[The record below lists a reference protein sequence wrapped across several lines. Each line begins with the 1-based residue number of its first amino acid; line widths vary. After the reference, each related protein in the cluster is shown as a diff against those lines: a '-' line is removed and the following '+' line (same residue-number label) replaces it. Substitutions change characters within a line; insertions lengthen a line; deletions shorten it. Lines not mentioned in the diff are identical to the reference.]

1 LIKTAV
7 ILAGGK
13 GERMLPITELQP
25 KALVPINGTPI
36 LKLQITQLINLGV
49 TEIYVL
55 TGYLGYQIQEYLNT
69 LNLSAKVIC
78 INTNPNLKPGE
89 RLVNSFNKI
98 KGDFILLY
106 CDNFILDDLVVEKQ
120 LKSST
125 GVTLLLQKRE
135 IGNISIRDKLNA
147 IYWGKERKSENPYV
161 ELGYIAV
168 RSANFINYLTKTI
181 DINLALEKF
190 SKSNEVYF
198 HELFGTYYSLSNFKN
213 YIDQNLH
220 GKIIILDRDG
230 IINVKMEPR
239 KYLTSMNHFV
249 YHENNLDIISSL
261 GQNNYNFIIATN
273 QPGVATGVVSES
285 FLTELHQKITND
297 LRRRKINIL
306 TFYICKHHW
315 DDSCE
320 CRKPK
325 PGMLNQAIKEFKLN
339 RKNLCFIGDED
350 KDMIA
355 SAAAGIKGIKFLPS
369 DHKLNLSLA
378 NKLID

>member
-1 LIKTAV
+1 
-7 ILAGGK
+7 
-13 GERMLPITELQP
+13 M
-25 KALVPINGTPI
+25 
-36 LKLQITQLINLGV
+36 QLINCGV

-55 TGYLGYQIQEYLNT
+55 TGYLGHQIQEYINTINLN
-69 LNLSAKVIC
+69 AKIIC
-78 INTNPNLKPGE
+78 INTDPNLKPGE
-89 RLVNSFNKI
+89 RLVKSFNLI

-106 CDNFILDDLVVEKQ
+106 CDNFIPDDGVIEKQ
-120 LKSST
+120 LNSTT

-135 IGNISIRDKLNA
+135 KGNISIKNLLYA
-147 IYWGKERKSENPYV
+147 IYWGKERKPENPYV

-168 RSANFINYLTKTI
+168 QSASFVSYLTKTM
-181 DINLALEKF
+181 DINLALEKY

-198 HELFGTYYSLSNFKN
+198 HELFGTYNSLSDFKR
-213 YIDQNLH
+213 YIDQSLH
-220 GKIIILDRDG
+220 GKILILDRDG

-239 KYLTSMNHFV
+239 KYLTSMDRFIYIEKNI
-249 YHENNLDIISSL
+249 DIISCL

-285 FLTELHQKITND
+285 FLSELHQKITSD

-306 TFYICKHHW
+306 TFYVCKHHW
-315 DDSCE
+315 DDLCE

-325 PGMLNQAIKEFKLN
+325 PGMLNQAIKDFKLN
-339 RKNLCFIGDED
+339 KKDLYFIGDED

-355 SAAAGIKGIKFLPS
+355 AAAAEVTGIKFLPN